1 MHRVRI
7 SDISMGHYLK
17 LFGRS
22 AMFLA
27 SLSLYITG
35 RLAEELI
42 RDFTAA
48 RVFAMFIWAVF
59 MIEMLMKYFPLG
71 FESMGCQKQ
80 FAKNYIPA
88 KNADDVPEKDLRIYD
103 RGALL
108 ILIFWIMLNGIVA
121 VLYFTHII
129 DRGILVLISLL
140 YSVSDMICILFF
152 CPFQTWFMKNK
163 CCISCRIYTWDYILM
178 FTPLLMIRNFF
189 TWSLCITA
197 LGLML
202 RWEYIYRKH
211 PERFSDR
218 TNLSLHCSRCREK
231 LCSHKKQL
239 RSFHR
244 KIDFRGKL
252 ERHTH
257 RHV

>member
-1 MHRVRI
+1 MHRIRI

-27 SLSLYITG
+27 SLSLYLTG

-121 VLYFTHII
+121 ALYFTHII

-163 CCISCRIYTWDYILM
+163 CCISCRIYT
-178 FTPLLMIRNFF
+178 
-189 TWSLCITA
+189 
-197 LGLML
+197 
-202 RWEYIYRKH
+202 
-211 PERFSDR
+211 
-218 TNLSLHCSRCREK
+218 
-231 LCSHKKQL
+231 
-239 RSFHR
+239 
-244 KIDFRGKL
+244 
-252 ERHTH
+252 
-257 RHV
+257 